1 MSILDRLPS
10 VIKKEIDSSDVKSDI
25 QSSDKP
31 FLIIHSRDV
40 EQSEKDLLK
49 TYGVVLEWDSSF
61 QNIPLKS
68 HKFDY
73 CLLDIHSKDVRMLLM
88 KTNLEDYHTVIL
100 SSKWQSEDDF
110 IEDIKAENVL
120 RSLPPRQAFK
130 PDFDK
135 LMLSAKIRSPSCSKA
150 FLRLFLKV
158 LTGFSD
164 K

>member
-1 MSILDRLPS
+1 MSILDKLPS

-25 QSSDKP
+25 VAADKP

-40 EQSEKDLLK
+40 EPAEKDLLK
-49 TYGVVLEWDSSF
+49 TYGSVLEWDSSF
-61 QNIPLKS
+61 QNIPLKN

-88 KTNLEDYHTVIL
+88 KTDLTAYHTVIL
-100 SSKWQSEDDF
+100 SKKWQSEDDF
-110 IEDIKAENVL
+110 IDDVKAENVL

-135 LMLSAKIRSPSCSKA
+135 LLLSAKIRSPSCAKA
-150 FLRLFLKV
+150 FLRVFLKV
-158 LTGFSD
+158 LTGYSD